1 MSYCFKGSTTGL
13 SDDMDSKIKMT
24 IVKNTQA
31 ITYHPLARIDQEVA
45 DLIIQSAEAH
55 RKSENLRNNTIRPQI
70 QLLEAFCDITEQRI
84 TMETL
89 KSPAIE
95 AILRSFTSAMAGNEL
110 IELPHKE
117 AVKFSRRIYQTLAT
131 ARIARPDLHDF
142 SWDIALFKPDAAVC
156 AQVKSADG
164 HKKWYWAGWSVH
176 RLNFYS
182 THLRLA
188 QLVVPYGRAF
198 VEDMFTQIEKYYR
211 GRTGGPLS
219 EWSNMFD
226 YLKEHHN
233 QWPIST
239 FKTEAGLK
247 RFMHAFTRHHFMR
260 AKDAGN
266 DGKSRIKAWNR
277 FINAIETSLCK
288 TGVWASLTS
297 PIRRPPPATKHG
309 SETRVREKEDGLLVQ
324 EKLLTTI
331 PLHVTDAEAIDV
343 LFFHIKNDLATVR
356 NWAIQQVAELK
367 SRHARRVSLAQEG
380 TPITVYQGR
389 GVSKQYTLSDI
400 CATLEDIDSKV
411 PQAFLCKIH
420 NRITDGDCNAAQLAD
435 AFGFPLKGSLYPF
448 QCLLVLEHP
457 EITPDFLS
465 GFELYNQ
472 SGQLS
477 GFDEE
482 KRLLIGYK
490 DRKQSDVRE
499 QTIELNDTSFSIVKD
514 IIKITALGRR
524 KLKSQGNDV
533 WRHLFISAY
542 KGASTFR
549 ADSRPLWNNSKFA
562 NNRNLRRQLISQF
575 TPHRDLP
582 ENDLVNFIQRVQ
594 LGRIRASAAVA
605 VFINS
610 KSTEVMSKALG
621 HQNYYPGLLS
631 HYLPEALLAFI
642 KARWIRIFQ
651 KAMVCEAMK
660 DSPHLLRVTQ
670 FKSMDEL
677 DAFLD
682 NHRIKEIPTEAS
694 DPERKEQRK
703 PIETS
708 EAVLSIGVPFLA
720 SLLSLEAAVTTSTN
734 RARVCGKAEYWASF
748 AGKIKTEISSGYNR
762 VLKKHLDAA
771 LKLVDSKKMEALIY
785 VPAHWA

>member
-1 MSYCFKGSTTGL
+1 
-13 SDDMDSKIKMT
+13 MT
-24 IVKNTQA
+24 IVKNTLA
-31 ITYHPLARIDQEVA
+31 IAYHPFTRIDQEVA
-45 DLIIQSAEAH
+45 DLIVQAAEAH

-70 QLLEAFCDITEQRI
+70 QLLEAYCDITEQRI

-89 KSPAIE
+89 RSPAIE

-110 IELPHKE
+110 IDLPHKE
-117 AVKFSRRIYQTLAT
+117 AVKFSRRLYQTLAT

-142 SWDIALFKPDAAVC
+142 SWDFALFKPDTAVC
-156 AQVKSADG
+156 ATVKSADEY
-164 HKKWYWAGWSVH
+164 KRWYWAGWSLH
-176 RLNFYS
+176 RQNIYS
-182 THLRLA
+182 THFRLA
-188 QLVVPYGRAF
+188 PLVKPYGRTF
-198 VEDMFTQIEKYYR
+198 VEDMFAQIERYYR
-211 GRTGGPLS
+211 GRAGSPLS

-226 YLKEHHN
+226 YLKEHSP

-239 FKTEAGLK
+239 FKTEDGVK

-260 AKDAGN
+260 AKKAGN

-277 FINAIETSLCK
+277 FINGVEACLCK

-297 PIRRPPPATKHG
+297 PIRRPPPSTKYG
-309 SETRVREKEDGLLVQ
+309 SETRLRENEDGLLVQ

-356 NWAIQQVAELK
+356 KWANHEAAALK
-367 SRHARRVSLAQEG
+367 LRHAHRVSLAQQG
-380 TPITVYQGR
+380 TPITVHQGR
-389 GVSKQYTLSDI
+389 GLSKQHTLADI
-400 CATLEDIDSKV
+400 CATLETLDSKV

-420 NRITDGDCNAAQLAD
+420 KQITGEDCSAASLAHTY
-435 AFGFPLKGSLYPF
+435 GFPFKGSLYPF

-457 EITPDFLS
+457 EITPDFLR

-472 SGQLS
+472 AGQLS

-490 DRKQSDVRE
+490 NRKQPDVRE
-499 QTIELNDTSFSIVKD
+499 QIIELNDTSFALVKD
-514 IIKITALGRR
+514 IIEITALGRR
-524 KLKSQGNDV
+524 KLKSHGNDA
-533 WRHLFISAY
+533 WRLLFISSS
-542 KGASTFR
+542 KGTSTFG
-549 ADSRPLWNNSKFA
+549 ADAQILWNESKFV
-562 NNRNLRRQLISQF
+562 NNRNLRQDLIAQF
-575 TPHRDLP
+575 KPHSDLP
-582 ENDLVNFIQRVQ
+582 ENELIKFIQRVR

-605 VFINS
+605 VFITS
-610 KSTEVMSKALG
+610 KSTEAMSRALG

-660 DSPHLLRVTQ
+660 DSPHLLRVTK
-670 FKSMDEL
+670 FNNMDEL
-677 DAFLD
+677 DTFLD
-682 NHRIKEIPTEAS
+682 NHRIKEIPPEAS

-708 EAVLSIGVPFLA
+708 EAVLSIGVPFLS
-720 SLLSLEAAVTTSTN
+720 SLLSLEAAVTASSS
-734 RARVCGKAEYWASF
+734 RERVCGKAEYWASF
-748 AGKIKTEISSGYNR
+748 AGKIKTEISSGYDR
-762 VLKKHLDAA
+762 LLKKHLVAA
-771 LKLVDSKKMEALIY
+771 LKLVDAKKMEALIY
-785 VPAHWA
+785 VPAHWS

>member
-1 MSYCFKGSTTGL
+1 
-13 SDDMDSKIKMT
+13 MDSNKKMT
-24 IVKNTQA
+24 IVKNTLA
-31 ITYHPLARIDQEVA
+31 IAYHPLTMIDQEVR
-45 DLIIQSAEAH
+45 DLIVQAAKTYREAGGL
-55 RKSENLRNNTIRPQI
+55 KSHTVRPQI
-70 QLLEAFCDITEQRI
+70 QLLEAYCDITEQRI
-84 TMETL
+84 TMDTL
-89 KSPAIE
+89 RSPAIE
-95 AILRSFTSAMAGNEL
+95 DLLKGFTAAMAGNEL
-110 IELPHKE
+110 ITLPEKQPV
-117 AVKFSRRIYQTLAT
+117 AFCRRIYQALAV
-131 ARIARPDLHDF
+131 ARTEHPDLHDF

-156 AQVKSADG
+156 AKVKSADG
-164 HKKWYWAGWSVH
+164 YKKWYWAGWSVH
-176 RLNFYS
+176 RRNFYS
-182 THLRLA
+182 THFRLA

-198 VEDMFTQIEKYYR
+198 VEDMFTQIERYYR

-226 YLKEHHN
+226 YLRKYRA

-239 FKTEAGLK
+239 FRTEAGVK
-247 RFMHAFTRHHFMR
+247 RFMHAFTHDDFMK
-260 AKDAGN
+260 AKKAKN
-266 DGKSRIKAWNR
+266 DGKSKIKAWNR

-309 SETRVREKEDGLLVQ
+309 SETRLREKEDGLLVQ

-400 CATLEDIDSKV
+400 CSTLEDIDSKV

-435 AFGFPLKGSLYPF
+435 AYGFPLKGSLYPF

-457 EITPDFLS
+457 EITPDFLR
-465 GFELYNQ
+465 GFELYNTA
-472 SGQLS
+472 GQLS

-499 QTIELNDTSFSIVKD
+499 QIIELNDKSFSIVKD
-514 IIKITALGRR
+514 IIEITAFGRR
-524 KLKSQGNDV
+524 KLKSHGNDV
-533 WRHLFISAY
+533 WRHLFISSN
-542 KGASTFR
+542 KGTSIFG
-549 ADSRPLWNNSKFA
+549 ADIQVLWNDSKFA
-562 NNRNLRRQLISQF
+562 NNRNLRQQLISQF
-575 TPHRDLP
+575 IPHSDLS
-582 ENDLVNFIQRVQ
+582 ENDLVNFIQRVR

-605 VFINS
+605 IFINS

-720 SLLSLEAAVTTSTN
+720 SLFSLEAAVTTSTD

-748 AGKIKTEISSGYNR
+748 AEKIKAEISSGYNR
-762 VLKKHLDAA
+762 LLKKHLDAA

-785 VPAHWA
+785 VPTHWA